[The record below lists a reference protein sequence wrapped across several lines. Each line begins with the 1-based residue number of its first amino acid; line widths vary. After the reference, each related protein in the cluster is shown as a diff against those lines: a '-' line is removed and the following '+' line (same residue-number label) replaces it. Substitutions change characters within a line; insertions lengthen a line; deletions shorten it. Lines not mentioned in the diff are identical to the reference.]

1 MFKFAKE
8 QKIFNIGGVKIGGQP
23 GQLPTVLMGSI
34 FYMGQKLVED
44 QKKGLFDREKAE
56 ALLVTEEE
64 ESRRTGNPRIV
75 DVVGSWPEAMV
86 KYIDFVADTTKT
98 PLSLDCADTRVALAA
113 LKHVD
118 EVGLASRVLLNSI
131 NPLTEPAVTTAVKDA
146 GVTSALLLTL
156 NTRLPTVLGR
166 LAVLEGH
173 AQGRSLLALAEE
185 AGVKNTL
192 IDTTVLG
199 IPDPGPVSKAI
210 YLVKKQHGLP
220 AGCGAH
226 NALGRW
232 RERRVLDKTTRLIC
246 NVAIHV
252 MPITMGADFMLY
264 GPISRAPVIYSA
276 CAMADAYVAYDMRQ
290 EYRITPLTREHP
302 LFKIFT

>member
-8 QKIFNIGGVKIGGQP
+8 QKIFDIGGIKVGGLP

-34 FYMGQKLVED
+34 FYQGHKIVED
-44 QKKGLFDREKAE
+44 QKKGLFDREMAE
-56 ALLVTEEE
+56 ALLVAEEE
-64 ESRRTGNPRIV
+64 ESRRTGNSRIV

-86 KYIDFVADTTKT
+86 KYIDFVADMTET
-98 PLSLDCADTRVALAA
+98 PLSLDCADSRVALAA
-113 LKHVD
+113 IKHVD
-118 EVGLASRVLLNSI
+118 EVGLAGRVLLNSI
-131 NPLTEPAVTTAVKDA
+131 NPLTEPAVISAVKDA
-146 GVTSALLLTL
+146 GVTSAILLAL
-156 NTRLPTVLGR
+156 NTRMPTVSGR

-173 AQGRSLLALAEE
+173 DQGRGLLALAEA
-185 AGVKNTL
+185 AGVENTL

-210 YLVKKQHGLP
+210 YLVKERYGLP

-232 RERRVLDKTTRLIC
+232 RERRELDKTTRLIC

-276 CAMADAYVAYDMRQ
+276 CAMADAYVAYAMRQ
-290 EYRITPLTREHP
+290 EYRVTPLTREHP
-302 LFKIFT
+302 LFKLFA

>member
-8 QKIFNIGGVKIGGQP
+8 QKIFDIGGVKVGGQP
-23 GQLPTVLMGSI
+23 GQLPTVLLGSI
-34 FYMGQKLVED
+34 FYQGHNIVED
-44 QKKGLFDREKAE
+44 QKQGLFDWEKAE
-56 ALLVTEEE
+56 ELLVTEEVA
-64 ESRRTGNPRIV
+64 SRRTGNPRIV

-86 KYIDFVADTTKT
+86 KYIDFVADRTET
-98 PLSLDCADTRVALAA
+98 PLSLDCADARVALTAI
-113 LKHVD
+113 KHVE
-118 EVGLASRVLLNSI
+118 EVGLADRVLLNSI
-131 NPLTEPAVTTAVKDA
+131 NPLTESAVISAVKEA
-146 GVTSALLLTL
+146 GVRSAILLTL
-156 NTRLPTVLGR
+156 NTRLPTVSGR
-166 LAVLEGH
+166 LAVLAGQDEGR
-173 AQGRSLLALAEE
+173 GLLALGET
-185 AGVKNTL
+185 AGIENTL

-210 YLVKKQHGLP
+210 YWVKEQYGLP

-232 RERRVLDKTTRLIC
+232 RERRALDKTTRLIC

-302 LFKIFT
+302 LFKLFA